1 LTNNRKYDKLL
12 HARGIMFMTLIDK
25 MNECNI
31 LECNIK
37 LMIDIPSD
45 ENVICLKSEL
55 PEHILYKIQEISES
69 MTRKI
74 AKITSGSVR
83 FQIETLGLSSFG
95 EYNAELQLNN
105 ERNHDYNIELNEDEE
120 EGLYLGS
127 SLAQYGI

>member
-1 LTNNRKYDKLL
+1 
-12 HARGIMFMTLIDK
+12 MTLIDK